1 MSHNIHVYIGYLAA
15 CLTTFSFLPQAIKTI
30 KSKCTKGISIVM
42 YSMFTTGIFFWLLYG
57 FLINDFIIILA
68 NLITFIFASIILFI
82 TFVNYIKAKRINGT

>member
-1 MSHNIHVYIGYLAA
+1 MSHNIQVYIGYLAA

-82 TFVNYIKAKRINGT
+82 TFVNYIKNKRVNGI